1 MQCLIDYGRGI
12 PQDFVTRSRN
22 INDVIYY
29 LRAEREF
36 EILKLTSFITT
47 NLIHFERKEI
57 PRERSDQTSRCD
69 RIEDLFDLNLLDWG
83 WNRIGT
89 PRPFSHF
96 SSEVQR
102 KRDRTRA
109 SHGPESPFCPCFH
122 WTPKSSGNVSD
133 ESFLFY
139 PLFLKNSVYYSAN
152 QQCGY
157 GCEAPINNLFWN

>member
-1 MQCLIDYGRGI
+1 MIGNEELMQCLIDYGRGI

-69 RIEDLFDLNLLDWG
+69 RIEDLFDLNLLD
-83 WNRIGT
+83 
-89 PRPFSHF
+89 
-96 SSEVQR
+96 
-102 KRDRTRA
+102 
-109 SHGPESPFCPCFH
+109 
-122 WTPKSSGNVSD
+122 
-133 ESFLFY
+133 
-139 PLFLKNSVYYSAN
+139 
-152 QQCGY
+152 
-157 GCEAPINNLFWN
+157 